1 MLESVSSLSFP
12 TLLPLAAKRDNAW
25 CYDLLSIV
33 PNETRDSVLFMIHM
47 ILENI
52 SHVRR
57 VTQWLNTCVHFMCTL
72 STHLQAH
79 NFKQIN

>member
-1 MLESVSSLSFP
+1 MIENVSSLSFP
-12 TLLPLAAKRDNAW
+12 TLLPLAAKRDTAW
-25 CYDLLSIV
+25 CYGLLSIV
-33 PNETRDSVLFMIHM
+33 SNETRDSVLFMLHI

-72 STHLQAH
+72 YTDM
-79 NFKQIN
+79 K

>member
-1 MLESVSSLSFP
+1 MFESDGSLSFP
-12 TLLPLAAKRDNAW
+12 TLLPLAAKRDTAW
-25 CYDLLSIV
+25 CYSLLSIV
-33 PNETRDSVLFMIHM
+33 PNETRDNVSFMLHM

-72 STHLQAH
+72 YTDM
-79 NFKQIN
+79 K